1 MAFYGSGTELIFVG
15 STDPSDYIP
24 GISNEEVTVE
34 TISDFGIDQIPW
46 VLCNFSNS
54 TYLTLKEYQYVN
66 LTAGDKLKSELSL
79 IEAATTVHSLGN
91 NFKPLQLQAGSKV
104 EYTIA
109 GTDGELKNI
118 AVYGAT

>member
-1 MAFYGSGTELIFVG
+1 MI
-15 STDPSDYIP
+15 
-24 GISNEEVTVE
+24 
-34 TISDFGIDQIPW
+34 
-46 VLCNFSNS
+46 
-54 TYLTLKEYQYVN
+54 LKEYQYVN

-91 NFKPLQLQAGSKV
+91 NFKPLQLQDGSKV

-118 AVYGAT
+118 AVDKAT